1 MSGAPRLSP
10 RLLRILGDAASLISH
25 DLRHLMYIVD
35 LMYDETRA
43 ILEAH
48 KVARKDGQGRQ
59 DVLLESLRTSS
70 PMLFTRFLF

>member
-1 MSGAPRLSP
+1 
-10 RLLRILGDAASLISH
+10 
-25 DLRHLMYIVD
+25 MYIVD

-48 KVARKDGQGRQ
+48 KVARKDEQGRQ